1 MQIVKLN
8 NHFFSVWLVL
18 QRFHPE
24 HRYMIEETTLE
35 YWFTCLLD
43 LMRRFQLNNEATNII
58 KKCPVLAIHQIN
70 QQSTTYLSNCTK
82 CNKAL
87 SRPKG
92 AWWCERCKR
101 TPNLC
106 DICCEIVKGLF
117 AWCQG
122 CAHGGHPKCL
132 RTWYARNTLCPTGC
146 GHHCEYQ

>member
-1 MQIVKLN
+1 MIVKGQID
-8 NHFFSVWLVL
+8 FFSVWLVL
-18 QRFHPE
+18 QRSQPE

-43 LMRRFQLNNEATNII
+43 LMRRFQLNNEATNLI
-58 KKCPVLAIHQIN
+58 KKCPVPAINQIN

-106 DICCEIVKGLF
+106 DICCEIVIYFDFQPTHERLF
-117 AWCQG
+117 Q
-122 CAHGGHPKCL
+122 
-132 RTWYARNTLCPTGC
+132 TLLTNKMSFQHSLSPLLS
-146 GHHCEYQ
+146 